1 MHVIAVIPARMGS
14 TRLAA
19 KPLADIHGKPMVQWV
34 YERARAASSIHRT
47 VVATDHPK
55 IVEAVQKFGG
65 EAILT
70 DPALPSGTDRVAAVA
85 DLIPGDVF
93 VNIQGDEPFMDARAI
108 DGAVKLVVSGKFSM
122 ATAMTPLRSQEE
134 LYDQGCV
141 KVIADAQGRA
151 IYFSRFA
158 IPYSRGEVPK
168 SGFVSRRH
176 VGLYVYARETLMTFR
191 SLAPSQIEK
200 GEVLEQLRALENGIA
215 IGITEVD
222 FVSVGVDTAE
232 DLERARRLAIKS

>member
-1 MHVIAVIPARMGS
+1 MQVIAVIPARMGS
-14 TRLAA
+14 TRLAS
-19 KPLADIHGKPMVQWV
+19 KPLVDIHGKPMVQWV
-34 YERARAASSIHRT
+34 YERAKAASSVHR
-47 VVATDHPK
+47 VIVATDHPQ
-55 IVEAVQKFGG
+55 IVDAVREFGG

-70 DPALPSGTDRVAAVA
+70 DSALPSGTDRVAAIA
-85 DLIPGDVF
+85 DQVKGDVF
-93 VNIQGDEPFMDARAI
+93 VNVQGDEPFMDSRAI
-108 DGAVKLVVSGKFSM
+108 DGAVKLVVSGRFSM

-134 LYDQGCV
+134 LLDPGCV

-158 IPYSRGEVPK
+158 IPYSRGEVPH
-168 SGFVSRRH
+168 SGFISRRH
-176 VGLYVYARETLMTFR
+176 VGLYVYTRETLMTFR
-191 SLAPSQIEK
+191 SLAPSAIEK
-200 GEVLEQLRALENGIA
+200 GEVLEQLRALENGIT